1 MLFQKPEDFQQ
12 IIGNSILA
20 QGSQLS
26 TKIKEIEKEIEEI
39 GNALVKFPKDYVS
52 NRKRSKLS
60 LNELIQVDPRL
71 VQLKIFYATHL
82 YNSLEI
88 SILISL
94 NRLAE
99 ACGYKLEM
107 FYNQDDDFLSRLF
120 PSENSDLTEESFA
133 NEFVRMK
140 SFDEMI
146 VHSAKHGRHSFL
158 TSTVSK
164 ATWTGERALS
174 NAFLN

>member
-71 VQLKIFYATHL
+71 VQLKKFYATHL

-133 NEFVRMK
+133 NEFVRIK

-146 VHSAKHGRHSFL
+146 VHSAKHGRRSSL

-174 NAFLN
+174 NAFLK